1 MQKTVSLQ
9 EGWPE
14 VCQGQTVVADLWL
27 MILLRCNCLEANAGC
42 HLEREEA
49 HHGTC
54 AAVQA
59 GEESKQKSYEA
70 ICELPCEV
78 TEAHLEIL
86 NTTVNVLL
94 KQTTPTRVAHR
105 RAMLVRERMVYSMLA
120 KFRLG
125 HPTQL
130 ILELQAQV
138 TPLL

>member
-1 MQKTVSLQ
+1 MK
-9 EGWPE
+9 
-14 VCQGQTVVADLWL
+14 
-27 MILLRCNCLEANAGC
+27 ANAGC
-42 HLEREEA
+42 QLERVEA
-49 HHGTC
+49 PYGTC

-78 TEAHLEIL
+78 TEAHLETL

-105 RAMLVRERMVYSMLA
+105 RAMLVRERMVYTMLA
-120 KFRLG
+120 QFRLG

-130 ILELQAQV
+130 ILELRAQV
-138 TPLL
+138 TPVLQ